1 MDDNFD
7 APELMDDD
15 NAIDDYNDDDDGNN
29 AAEDVEVKCHKIKN
43 SAIFVNNFNNL
54 NPSAHITKSILYS
67 TLPHKNLNI
76 CSASVMTHFGPK

>member
-15 NAIDDYNDDDDGNN
+15 NAIDDYDDGNN

-43 SAIFVNNFNNL
+43 SAIFINNFNNL

>member
-15 NAIDDYNDDDDGNN
+15 NAIDDYNDDDGYN

>member
-29 AAEDVEVKCHKIKN
+29 AAEDVEVKYHKIKN
-43 SAIFVNNFNNL
+43 SAIFINNFNNL
-54 NPSAHITKSILYS
+54 NPAHITKSILYYI
-67 TLPHKNLNI
+67 TP
-76 CSASVMTHFGPK
+76 